1 MNVRHKLQCNGLS
14 FILASAFF
22 FTLAHNALFIAKA
35 WSLIHFDSSDN
46 YLFAATIP
54 VVIFCA
60 LNIIFSLLAVPLLH
74 KPIIIFF
81 LLGSAAANYFM
92 FSYGAV
98 IDANMMQ
105 NAFETNSQEATA
117 LFTPRMA
124 LWLLVAGIIPAIVVC
139 FVRIRVTRPWWYML
153 GLRAANILV
162 SAVVILLV
170 ATLFY
175 KDYASLIRNNKSIV
189 KMLTPSNF
197 VSGSFQFAKHKYFTS
212 NMPLVTLG
220 EDAHKGPL
228 ISGQP
233 KKTLVILVVGE
244 TARAE
249 NFSLGGY
256 GRETNPR
263 LKKQDVTYFS
273 KASSC
278 GTETAVSVPC
288 MFSNMARENYDAT
301 LASHQEGLMDILA
314 HAGLNVLWRE
324 NDGGCK
330 GACDRIPHQDVTQL
344 QLATDCEN
352 GVCLDNA
359 LLYKLDNYINGL
371 QGNGVIV
378 LHQMGSH
385 GPAYYRR
392 STPEIRKFSPTCNSN
407 QIQDCSPQ
415 ELVNTYDNSILYTDA
430 MLDNTIKLLQ
440 QHSNNFNTAL
450 VYLSD
455 HGESLGENGMYLHGT
470 PYMFAPSQ
478 QTHIPFLMW
487 LSPEYTKSFSI
498 DRQCLSASAQ
508 HDEISQDNLFHT
520 LLGMMNVQTTEY
532 QSALDLLQKCRN
544 QGERISQKSP

>member
-1 MNVRHKLQCNGLS
+1 MNARYKLQCNGLV
-14 FILASAFF
+14 FILANALF
-22 FTLAHNALFIAKA
+22 FTLFQNALFIDKA
-35 WSLIHFDSSDN
+35 WSLIHFDSSDS
-46 YLFAATIP
+46 YFFAATIP

-60 LNIIFSLLAVPLLH
+60 LNIIFSLLAVPVLR
-74 KPIIIFF
+74 KPIIILF
-81 LLGSAAANYFM
+81 LLGGAVANYFM

-98 IDANMMQ
+98 IDANMLQ
-105 NAFETNSQEATA
+105 NAFETNAQEATA

-124 LWLLVAGIIPAIVVC
+124 LWLLILGIFPATLVC
-139 FVRIRVTRPWWYML
+139 LVRIHATRPWWYML
-153 GLRAANILV
+153 GLRAANILL
-162 SAVVILLV
+162 STVIIMLV

-197 VSGSFQFAKHKYFTS
+197 VSGSVQFAKHKYFAG
-212 NMPLVTLG
+212 NMALVTIG

-228 ISGQP
+228 ISGQQ

-263 LKKQDVTYFS
+263 LQKQGVTYF
-273 KASSC
+273 KNASSC

-288 MFSNMARENYDAT
+288 MFSNMSRKNYDAA
-301 LASHQEGLMDILA
+301 LASHQQGLMDILA
-314 HAGLNVLWRE
+314 HAGLNLLWRE

-344 QLATDCEN
+344 QLTADCEN
-352 GVCLDNA
+352 GVCLDNT

-371 QGNGVIV
+371 QGDTVIV

-392 STPEIRKFSPTCNSN
+392 SSPEIRQFSPTCDSN
-407 QIQDCSPQ
+407 QIQDCTSQ

-430 MLDNTIKLLQ
+430 MLDSTIKLLQ
-440 QHSNNFNTAL
+440 QHHDKFNTAL

-455 HGESLGENGMYLHGT
+455 HGESLGENGLYLHGT

-478 QTHIPFLMW
+478 QTHIPLLMW
-487 LSPEYTKSFSI
+487 LSPEYTKNYGI
-498 DRQCLSASAQ
+498 NRQCLSDSAQ
-508 HDEISQDNLFHT
+508 NDEVSQDNLFHT

-532 QSALDLLQKCRN
+532 QPGMDLLQKCR
-544 QGERISQKSP
+544 S

>member
-1 MNVRHKLQCNGLS
+1 MNVRYKLQCNGLV
-14 FILASAFF
+14 FILASALF
-22 FTLAHNALFIAKA
+22 FTLFQNALFIYKA
-35 WSLIHFDSSDN
+35 WSLIHFDSSDS
-46 YLFAATIP
+46 YFFAATIP
-54 VVIFCA
+54 LVIFCA
-60 LNIIFSLLAVPLLH
+60 LNIIFSLLAVPLLR
-74 KPIIIFF
+74 KPLIIIF
-81 LLGSAAANYFM
+81 LLGSAVANYFM

-124 LWLLVAGIIPAIVVC
+124 LWLLVLGIFPAIIIC
-139 FVRIRVTRPWWYML
+139 FVHIRASRPWWYML
-153 GLRAANILV
+153 GLRAANILL
-162 SAVVILLV
+162 STVVILLV
-170 ATLFY
+170 AALFY

-197 VSGSFQFAKHKYFTS
+197 VSGSFQFAKHKYFAS
-212 NMPLVTLG
+212 NMALVTIG
-220 EDAHKGPL
+220 EDAHKGP
-228 ISGQP
+228 IIRGQQ

-263 LKKQDVTYFS
+263 LQKQNVIFF
-273 KASSC
+273 KNASSC

-288 MFSNMARENYDAT
+288 MFSNMPRKNYDAT

-314 HAGLNVLWRE
+314 RAGLNVLWRE

-344 QLATDCEN
+344 QLTADCEN

-371 QGNGVIV
+371 QGDAVIV

-392 STPEIRKFSPTCNSN
+392 TSPEMRPFTPTCDSN
-407 QIQDCSPQ
+407 QIQDCTPQ

-430 MLDNTIKLLQ
+430 MLDSTIKLLQ
-440 QHSNNFNTAL
+440 QYSSKFNTAL

-487 LSPEYTKSFSI
+487 LSPEYTKSYGI
-498 DRQCLSASAQ
+498 NHQCLSDSAQ
-508 HDEISQDNLFHT
+508 QNEVSQDNLFHT
-520 LLGMMNVQTTEY
+520 LLGMMNIQTTEY
-532 QSALDLLQKCRN
+532 LTEMDLLQKCRN
-544 QGERISQKSP
+544 PNQ

>member
-1 MNVRHKLQCNGLS
+1 MNVRDKLQCNSLS
-14 FILASAFF
+14 FILLCSLF
-22 FTLAHNALFIAKA
+22 FTVSHNALFISKA
-35 WSLIHFDSSDN
+35 WSLIRFDNSDS
-46 YLFAATIP
+46 YFFAATIP
-54 VVIFCA
+54 LVIFFA
-60 LNIIFSLLAVPLLH
+60 LNIIFSLLAVPVLR
-74 KPIIIFF
+74 KPIIILF
-81 LLGSAAANYFM
+81 LLGGAATNYFM

-98 IDANMMQ
+98 IDGNMMQ
-105 NAFETNSQEATA
+105 NAFETNSQEAAA

-124 LWLLVAGIIPAIVVC
+124 IWLLVLGIIPAIIIC
-139 FVRIRVTRPWWYML
+139 FVRIQVTRPWWYML

-162 SAVVILLV
+162 SAVIIMLI

-197 VSGSFQFAKHKYFTS
+197 VSGSFQFAKHKYFAS
-212 NMPLVTLG
+212 NMSLVKIG
-220 EDAHKGPL
+220 EDAHLGPL
-228 ISGQP
+228 INRQQ
-233 KKTLVILVVGE
+233 KKTLVVLVVGE

-256 GRETNPR
+256 QRETNPR
-263 LKKQDVTYFS
+263 LQKQNVTYF
-273 KASSC
+273 KNASSC

-288 MFSNMARENYDAT
+288 MFSNMPRKNYDAT

-314 HAGLNVLWRE
+314 RAGLNVLWRE

-344 QLATDCEN
+344 ELTADCQN

-371 QGNGVIV
+371 KSDGVIV

-392 STPEIRKFSPTCNSN
+392 SNPEIRQFAPTCDSN
-407 QIQDCSPQ
+407 QIQDCTSE

-440 QHSNNFNTAL
+440 QQSNRFNTAM

-455 HGESLGENGMYLHGT
+455 HGESLGENGIYLHGT
-470 PYMFAPSQ
+470 PYIFAPTQ

-487 LSPEYTKSFSI
+487 LSPEYTRSYGI
-498 DRQCLSASAQ
+498 DNQCLAKNAE
-508 HDEISQDNLFHT
+508 HDDVSQDNLFHT
-520 LLGMMNVQTTEY
+520 LLGMMNVQTSEY
-532 QSALDLLQKCRN
+532 QSGLDLLDKCRI
-544 QGERISQKSP
+544 QG

>member
-1 MNVRHKLQCNGLS
+1 MNVRYKLQCNGLV
-14 FILASAFF
+14 FILVTALF
-22 FTLAHNALFIAKA
+22 FTLFQNALFIYKA
-35 WSLIHFDSSDN
+35 WSLIHFDSSDS
-46 YLFAATIP
+46 YFFAATIP
-54 VVIFCA
+54 LVIFCA
-60 LNIIFSLLAVPLLH
+60 LNIIFSLLAVPVLR
-74 KPIIIFF
+74 KPIIILF

-105 NAFETNSQEATA
+105 NAFETNAQEATA

-124 LWLLVAGIIPAIVVC
+124 LWLLILGIIPAIIIC
-139 FVRIRVTRPWWYML
+139 FVRIRATRPWWYML
-153 GLRAANILV
+153 GLRAANILA
-162 SAVVILLV
+162 SVVIILLI
-170 ATLFY
+170 AALFY

-197 VSGSFQFAKHKYFTS
+197 VSGSFQFAKHKYFAS
-212 NMPLVTLG
+212 NMSLVTIG

-256 GRETNPR
+256 ERETNPR
-263 LKKQDVTYFS
+263 LKKQDVTYF
-273 KASSC
+273 KNASSC

-288 MFSNMARENYDAT
+288 MFSNMPRKNYDAT

-344 QLATDCEN
+344 QLTTDCEN
-352 GVCLDNA
+352 GVCMDNA

-371 QGNGVIV
+371 QGDGVIV

-392 STPEIRKFSPTCNSN
+392 STPEVRQFAPTCDSN
-407 QIQDCSPQ
+407 QIQDCTPQ

-440 QHSNNFNTAL
+440 QHNDRFNTAL

-487 LSPEYTKSFSI
+487 LSPEYTKNYGI
-498 DRQCLSASAQ
+498 DRQCLSDCAQ

-520 LLGMMNVQTTEY
+520 ILGMMNVQTTEY
-532 QSALDLLQKCRN
+532 QSGMDLLQKCR
-544 QGERISQKSP
+544 S

>member
-1 MNVRHKLQCNGLS
+1 MNVRCKLQCNGLV
-14 FILASAFF
+14 FILASALF
-22 FTLAHNALFIAKA
+22 FTLFQNALFIYKA
-35 WSLIHFDSSDN
+35 WSLIHFDSSDS
-46 YLFAATIP
+46 YFFAATIP
-54 VVIFCA
+54 LVIFCA
-60 LNIIFSLLAVPLLH
+60 LNIIFSLLAVPLLR
-74 KPIIIFF
+74 KPLIIIF
-81 LLGSAAANYFM
+81 LLGSAVANYFM

-124 LWLLVAGIIPAIVVC
+124 LWLLVLGIFPAIIIC
-139 FVRIRVTRPWWYML
+139 FVHIRASRPWWYML
-153 GLRAANILV
+153 GLRAANILL
-162 SAVVILLV
+162 STVVILLV
-170 ATLFY
+170 AALFY

-197 VSGSFQFAKHKYFTS
+197 VSGSFQFAKHKYFAS
-212 NMPLVTLG
+212 NMALVTIG
-220 EDAHKGPL
+220 EDAHKGPI
-228 ISGQP
+228 ISGQQ

-263 LKKQDVTYFS
+263 LQKQNVIFF
-273 KASSC
+273 KNASSC

-288 MFSNMARENYDAT
+288 MFSNMPRKNYDAT

-314 HAGLNVLWRE
+314 RAGLNVLWRE

-344 QLATDCEN
+344 QLTADCEN

-359 LLYKLDNYINGL
+359 LLYKLDNHINEL
-371 QGNGVIV
+371 QGDAVIV

-392 STPEIRKFSPTCNSN
+392 TSPEMRPFTPTCDSN
-407 QIQDCSPQ
+407 QIQDCTPQ

-430 MLDNTIKLLQ
+430 MLDSTIKLLQ
-440 QHSNNFNTAL
+440 QYSSKFNTAL

-487 LSPEYTKSFSI
+487 LSPEYTKSYGI
-498 DRQCLSASAQ
+498 DHQCLSDSAQ
-508 HDEISQDNLFHT
+508 QNEVSQDNLFHT
-520 LLGMMNVQTTEY
+520 LLGMMNIQTTEY
-532 QSALDLLQKCRN
+532 QTEMDLLQKCRN
-544 QGERISQKSP
+544 PNQ

>member
-1 MNVRHKLQCNGLS
+1 MNVRHKLQCNGLT
-14 FILASAFF
+14 FILASTLF
-22 FTLAHNALFIAKA
+22 FTLFQNALFIVKA
-35 WSLIHFDSSDN
+35 WSLIHFDTIDS

-60 LNIIFSLLAVPLLH
+60 LNIIFSLLALPMLRKSIMIL
-74 KPIIIFF
+74 F
-81 LLGSAAANYFM
+81 LLGSAAANYFI

-105 NAFETNSQEATA
+105 NAFETNAQEATA

-124 LWLLVAGIIPAIVVC
+124 VWLLVLGIMPAIIVC
-139 FVRIRVTRPWWYML
+139 FVHIKATRPWWYML
-153 GLRAANILV
+153 GLRVANILISFV
-162 SAVVILLV
+162 IILLI
-170 ATLFY
+170 AALFY

-197 VSGSFQFAKHKYFTS
+197 VTGSFQFAKHKYFTR
-212 NMPLVTLG
+212 NMPLLRIG
-220 EDAHKGPL
+220 EDADKGPV
-228 ISGQP
+228 IRGQQ
-233 KKTLVILVVGE
+233 KKTVVILVVGE

-263 LKKQDVTYFS
+263 LQKQDVTYF
-273 KASSC
+273 KNASSC

-288 MFSNMARENYDAT
+288 MFSNMARKNYDAT

-314 HAGLNVLWRE
+314 HAGLNLLWRD

-344 QLATDCEN
+344 QLAADCTD

-359 LLYKLDNYINGL
+359 LLYKLDDYINGL
-371 QGNGVIV
+371 TGDGVIV

-392 STPEIRKFSPTCNSN
+392 SSPEINKFSPTCDSN
-407 QIQDCSPQ
+407 QIQDCPPQ
-415 ELVNTYDNSILYTDA
+415 ALVNSYDNSILYTDT

-440 QHSNNFNTAL
+440 QHSERFNTAL

-455 HGESLGENGMYLHGT
+455 HGESLGENGLYLHGT

-487 LSPEYTKSFSI
+487 LSPDYTKNYGI
-498 DRQCLSASAQ
+498 NRQCLTDSAQ

-520 LLGMMNVQTTEY
+520 LLGMMNIQTKEY
-532 QSALDLLQKCRN
+532 QSGLDLLQKCRMT
-544 QGERISQKSP
+544 R

>member
-1 MNVRHKLQCNGLS
+1 MNARHKLQCNGLT
-14 FILASAFF
+14 FILASTLF
-22 FTLAHNALFIAKA
+22 FTLFQNALFIVKA
-35 WSLIHFDSSDN
+35 WSLIHFDTIDS

-60 LNIIFSLLAVPLLH
+60 LNIIFSLLALPMLRKSIMIL
-74 KPIIIFF
+74 F
-81 LLGSAAANYFM
+81 LLGSAAANYFI

-105 NAFETNSQEATA
+105 NAFETNAQEATA

-124 LWLLVAGIIPAIVVC
+124 VWLLVLGIMPALIVC
-139 FVRIRVTRPWWYML
+139 FVHIKATRPWWYML
-153 GLRAANILV
+153 GLRVANILISFV
-162 SAVVILLV
+162 IILLI
-170 ATLFY
+170 AALFY

-197 VSGSFQFAKHKYFTS
+197 VTGSFQFAKHKYFTS
-212 NMPLVTLG
+212 NMPLLRIG
-220 EDAHKGPL
+220 EDADKGPV
-228 ISGQP
+228 IRGQQ
-233 KKTLVILVVGE
+233 KKTVVILVVGE

-256 GRETNPR
+256 SRETNPR
-263 LKKQDVTYFS
+263 LQKQDVTYF
-273 KASSC
+273 KNASSC

-288 MFSNMARENYDAT
+288 MFSNMARKNYDAT

-314 HAGLNVLWRE
+314 HAGLNLLWRD

-344 QLATDCEN
+344 QLAADCTD

-359 LLYKLDNYINGL
+359 LLYKLDDYINGL
-371 QGNGVIV
+371 TRDGVIV

-392 STPEIRKFSPTCNSN
+392 SSPEINKFSPTCDSN
-407 QIQDCSPQ
+407 QIQDCPPQ
-415 ELVNTYDNSILYTDA
+415 ALVNSYDNSILYTDT

-440 QHSNNFNTAL
+440 QHSERFNTAL

-455 HGESLGENGMYLHGT
+455 HGESLGENGIYLHGT

-478 QTHIPFLMW
+478 QTHIPF
-487 LSPEYTKSFSI
+487 
-498 DRQCLSASAQ
+498 
-508 HDEISQDNLFHT
+508 
-520 LLGMMNVQTTEY
+520 
-532 QSALDLLQKCRN
+532 
-544 QGERISQKSP
+544 

>member
-1 MNVRHKLQCNGLS
+1 MV
-14 FILASAFF
+14 FILASALF
-22 FTLAHNALFIAKA
+22 FTLFQNALFIYKA
-35 WSLIHFDSSDN
+35 WSLIHFDSSDS
-46 YLFAATIP
+46 YFFAATIP
-54 VVIFCA
+54 LVIFCA
-60 LNIIFSLLAVPLLH
+60 LNIIFSLLAVPLLR
-74 KPIIIFF
+74 KPLIIIF
-81 LLGSAAANYFM
+81 LLGSAVANYFM

-124 LWLLVAGIIPAIVVC
+124 LWLLVLGIFPAIIIC
-139 FVRIRVTRPWWYML
+139 FVHIRASRPWWYML
-153 GLRAANILV
+153 GLRAANILL
-162 SAVVILLV
+162 STVVILLV
-170 ATLFY
+170 AALFY

-197 VSGSFQFAKHKYFTS
+197 VSGSFQFAKHKYFAS
-212 NMPLVTLG
+212 NMALVTIG
-220 EDAHKGPL
+220 EDAHKGPI
-228 ISGQP
+228 ISGQQ

-263 LKKQDVTYFS
+263 LQKQNVIFF
-273 KASSC
+273 KNASSC

-288 MFSNMARENYDAT
+288 MFSNMPRKNYDAT

-314 HAGLNVLWRE
+314 RAGLNVLWRE

-344 QLATDCEN
+344 QLTADCEN

-359 LLYKLDNYINGL
+359 LLYKLDNHINEL
-371 QGNGVIV
+371 QGDAVIV

-392 STPEIRKFSPTCNSN
+392 TSPEMRPFTPTCDSN
-407 QIQDCSPQ
+407 QIQDCTPQ

-430 MLDNTIKLLQ
+430 MLDSTIKLLQ
-440 QHSNNFNTAL
+440 QHSSKFNTAL

-487 LSPEYTKSFSI
+487 LSPEYTKSYGI
-498 DRQCLSASAQ
+498 DHQCLSDSAQ
-508 HDEISQDNLFHT
+508 QNEVSQDNLFHT
-520 LLGMMNVQTTEY
+520 LLGMMNIQTTEY
-532 QSALDLLQKCRN
+532 QTEMDLLQKCRN
-544 QGERISQKSP
+544 PNQ

>member
-1 MNVRHKLQCNGLS
+1 MNVRYKLQCNGLV
-14 FILASAFF
+14 FILVTALF
-22 FTLAHNALFIAKA
+22 FTLFQNALFIYKA
-35 WSLIHFDSSDN
+35 WSLIHFDSSDS
-46 YLFAATIP
+46 YFFAATIP
-54 VVIFCA
+54 LVIFCA
-60 LNIIFSLLAVPLLH
+60 LNIIFSLLAVPVLR
-74 KPIIIFF
+74 KPIIILF

-105 NAFETNSQEATA
+105 NAFETNAQEATA

-124 LWLLVAGIIPAIVVC
+124 LWLLILGIIPAIIIC
-139 FVRIRVTRPWWYML
+139 FVRIRATRPWWYML
-153 GLRAANILV
+153 GLRAANILA
-162 SAVVILLV
+162 SVVIILLI
-170 ATLFY
+170 AALFY

-197 VSGSFQFAKHKYFTS
+197 VSGSFQFAKHKYFAS
-212 NMPLVTLG
+212 NMSLVTIG

-256 GRETNPR
+256 ERETNPR
-263 LKKQDVTYFS
+263 LKKQDVTYF
-273 KASSC
+273 KNASSC

-288 MFSNMARENYDAT
+288 MFSNMPRKNYDAT

-344 QLATDCEN
+344 QLTTDCEN
-352 GVCLDNA
+352 GVCMDNA

-371 QGNGVIV
+371 QSDGVIV

-392 STPEIRKFSPTCNSN
+392 STPEVRQFAPTCDSN
-407 QIQDCSPQ
+407 QIQDCTPQ

-440 QHSNNFNTAL
+440 QHNDRFNTAL

-487 LSPEYTKSFSI
+487 LSPEYTKNYGI
-498 DRQCLSASAQ
+498 DRQCLSDSAQ
-508 HDEISQDNLFHT
+508 YDEISQDNLFHT
-520 LLGMMNVQTTEY
+520 ILGMMNVQTTEY
-532 QSALDLLQKCRN
+532 QSGMDLLQKCR
-544 QGERISQKSP
+544 S

>member
-1 MNVRHKLQCNGLS
+1 MNVRYKLQCNGLV
-14 FILASAFF
+14 FILVTALF
-22 FTLAHNALFIAKA
+22 FTLFQNALFIYKA
-35 WSLIHFDSSDN
+35 WSLIHFDSSDS
-46 YLFAATIP
+46 YFFAATIP
-54 VVIFCA
+54 LVIFCA
-60 LNIIFSLLAVPLLH
+60 LNIIFSLLAVPVLR
-74 KPIIIFF
+74 KPIIILF

-105 NAFETNSQEATA
+105 NAFETNAQEATA

-124 LWLLVAGIIPAIVVC
+124 LWLLILGIIPAIIIC
-139 FVRIRVTRPWWYML
+139 FVRIRATRPWWYML
-153 GLRAANILV
+153 GLRAANILA
-162 SAVVILLV
+162 SVVIILLI
-170 ATLFY
+170 AALFY

-197 VSGSFQFAKHKYFTS
+197 VSGSFQFAKHKYFAS
-212 NMPLVTLG
+212 NMSLVTIG

-256 GRETNPR
+256 ERETNPR
-263 LKKQDVTYFS
+263 LKKQDVTYF
-273 KASSC
+273 KNASSC

-288 MFSNMARENYDAT
+288 MFSNMPRKNYDAT

-344 QLATDCEN
+344 QLTTDCEN
-352 GVCLDNA
+352 GVCMDNA

-371 QGNGVIV
+371 QGDGVIV

-392 STPEIRKFSPTCNSN
+392 STPEVRQFAPTCDSN
-407 QIQDCSPQ
+407 QIQDCTPQ

-440 QHSNNFNTAL
+440 QHNDRFNTAL

-487 LSPEYTKSFSI
+487 LSPEYTKNYGI
-498 DRQCLSASAQ
+498 DRQCLSDSAQ
-508 HDEISQDNLFHT
+508 HDETPQDNLFHT
-520 LLGMMNVQTTEY
+520 ILGMMNVQTTEY
-532 QSALDLLQKCRN
+532 QSGMDLLQKCR
-544 QGERISQKSP
+544 S

>member
-1 MNVRHKLQCNGLS
+1 MNARYKLRCNSLG
-14 FILASAFF
+14 FILGCALF
-22 FTLAHNALFIAKA
+22 FTLCHNALFISKA
-35 WSLIHFDSSDN
+35 WSLIRFDSSES
-46 YLFAATIP
+46 YFFAATIP
-54 VVIFCA
+54 LVIFCA
-60 LNIIFSLLAVPLLH
+60 LNIIFSLLPVPLLR
-74 KPIIIFF
+74 KPLIILF
-81 LLGSAAANYFM
+81 LLGGAAANYFM

-105 NAFETNSQEATA
+105 NAFETNAQEATA

-124 LWLLVAGIIPAIVVC
+124 LWLLVLGITPAIIIC
-139 FVRIRVTRPWWYML
+139 FVRIQATRPWWYML
-153 GLRAANILV
+153 GLRAANILL
-162 SAVVILLV
+162 SAVIIMLV
-170 ATLFY
+170 AALFY

-197 VSGSFQFAKHKYFTS
+197 VSGSFQFARHKYFAS
-212 NMPLVTLG
+212 NMSLVRIG
-220 EDAHKGPL
+220 EDAHKGPV
-228 ISGQP
+228 ISGQQ
-233 KKTLVILVVGE
+233 KRTLVILVVGE

-256 GRETNPR
+256 GRATNPR
-263 LKKQDVTYFS
+263 LQKQDVTYFNN
-273 KASSC
+273 ASSC
-278 GTETAVSVPC
+278 GTETAISVPC
-288 MFSNMARENYDAT
+288 MFSNMPRKNYDAT

-314 HAGLNVLWRE
+314 RAGLNVLWRE

-330 GACDRIPHQDVTQL
+330 GACDRTPHQDVTQL
-344 QLATDCEN
+344 QLTTDCEN

-371 QGNGVIV
+371 QGDGVIV

-392 STPEIRKFSPTCNSN
+392 STPEIRQFAPTCDSN
-407 QIQDCSPQ
+407 QIQDCTAQ

-440 QHSNNFNTAL
+440 QQSARFNTAL

-470 PYMFAPSQ
+470 PYMFAPGQ

-487 LSPEYTKSFSI
+487 LSPEYTKNYGI
-498 DRQCLSASAQ
+498 DRQCLAKSAQ

-520 LLGMMNVQTTEY
+520 LLGMMNIQTNEY
-532 QSALDLLQKCRN
+532 QSGMDLLEKCRT
-544 QGERISQKSP
+544 QG

>member
-1 MNVRHKLQCNGLS
+1 MFTMNVRYKLQCNGLVL
-14 FILASAFF
+14 ILVTALF
-22 FTLAHNALFIAKA
+22 FTLFQNALFIYKA
-35 WSLIHFDSSDN
+35 WSLIHFDSSDS
-46 YLFAATIP
+46 YFFAATIP
-54 VVIFCA
+54 LVIFCA
-60 LNIIFSLLAVPLLH
+60 LNIIFSLLAVPVLR
-74 KPIIIFF
+74 KPIIILF

-105 NAFETNSQEATA
+105 NAFETNAQEATA

-124 LWLLVAGIIPAIVVC
+124 LWLLILGIIPAIIIC
-139 FVRIRVTRPWWYML
+139 FVRIRATRPWWYML
-153 GLRAANILV
+153 GLRAANILA
-162 SAVVILLV
+162 SVVIILLI
-170 ATLFY
+170 AALFY

-197 VSGSFQFAKHKYFTS
+197 VSGSFQFAKHKYFAS
-212 NMPLVTLG
+212 NMSLVTIG

-256 GRETNPR
+256 ERETNPR
-263 LKKQDVTYFS
+263 LKKQDVTYF
-273 KASSC
+273 KNASSC

-288 MFSNMARENYDAT
+288 MFSNMPRKNYDAT

-344 QLATDCEN
+344 QLTTDCEN
-352 GVCLDNA
+352 GVCMDNA

-371 QGNGVIV
+371 QGDGVIV

-392 STPEIRKFSPTCNSN
+392 STPEVRQFAPTCDSN
-407 QIQDCSPQ
+407 QIQDCTPH

-440 QHSNNFNTAL
+440 QHNDRFNTAL

-487 LSPEYTKSFSI
+487 LSPEYTKNYGI
-498 DRQCLSASAQ
+498 DRQCLSDSTQ

-520 LLGMMNVQTTEY
+520 ILGMMNVQTTEY
-532 QSALDLLQKCRN
+532 QSGMDLLQKCR
-544 QGERISQKSP
+544 S

>member
-1 MNVRHKLQCNGLS
+1 MKARYKLQCNGLV
-14 FILASAFF
+14 FILATALF
-22 FTLAHNALFIAKA
+22 FTLFQNALFIDKA
-35 WSLIHFDSSDN
+35 WSLIHFDSSDS
-46 YLFAATIP
+46 YWFAATIP

-60 LNIIFSLLAVPLLH
+60 LNIIFSLLAVPVLR
-74 KPIIIFF
+74 KPIIILF
-81 LLGSAAANYFM
+81 LLGGAAANYFM
-92 FSYGAV
+92 FSYGAI
-98 IDANMMQ
+98 IDANMLQ
-105 NAFETNSQEATA
+105 NAFETNAQEATA

-124 LWLLVAGIIPAIVVC
+124 LWLLMLGILPATLVC
-139 FVRIRVTRPWWYML
+139 LVRIDATRPWWYML
-153 GLRAANILV
+153 GLRAANILL
-162 SAVVILLV
+162 STVIIMLV

-197 VSGSFQFAKHKYFTS
+197 VSGGVQFAKHKYFAR
-212 NMPLVTLG
+212 NMPLVTIG

-228 ISGQP
+228 ISGQQ

-256 GRETNPR
+256 GRKTNPR
-263 LKKQDVTYFS
+263 LQKQDVTYFK

-288 MFSNMARENYDAT
+288 MFSNMSRENYDAT
-301 LASHQEGLMDILA
+301 LASHQQGLMDILA
-314 HAGLNVLWRE
+314 RAGLNVLWRE

-344 QLATDCEN
+344 QLTTDCED

-359 LLYKLDNYINGL
+359 LLYKLYNYINEI
-371 QGNGVIV
+371 QGDAVIV
-378 LHQMGSH
+378 LHQIGSH

-392 STPEIRKFSPTCNSN
+392 STPEIRQFVPTCDSN
-407 QIQDCSPQ
+407 QIQDCTPQ

-430 MLDNTIKLLQ
+430 MLDSTVKLLQ
-440 QHSNNFNTAL
+440 QHHDRFNTAL

-455 HGESLGENGMYLHGT
+455 HGESLGENGLYLHGT

-487 LSPEYTKSFSI
+487 LSPEYTKNYGI
-498 DRQCLSASAQ
+498 NRQCLADRAQ

-520 LLGMMNVQTTEY
+520 LLGMMNIQTTEY
-532 QSALDLLQKCRN
+532 QAGMDLLQKCR
-544 QGERISQKSP
+544 S

>member
-1 MNVRHKLQCNGLS
+1 MNARYKLQCNGLM
-14 FILASAFF
+14 FILITALF
-22 FTLAHNALFIAKA
+22 FTLFQNALFIHKA
-35 WSLIHFDSSDN
+35 WSLIHFDSRDS
-46 YLFAATIP
+46 YFFAATIP
-54 VVIFCA
+54 LVIFCA
-60 LNIIFSLLAVPLLH
+60 LNIIFSLLAVPVLR
-74 KPIIIFF
+74 KPIIILF

-92 FSYGAV
+92 FSYGVV

-105 NAFETNSQEATA
+105 NAFETNALEATA

-124 LWLLVAGIIPAIVVC
+124 LWLLILGIFPAIIIC
-139 FVRIRVTRPWWYML
+139 FVRIRATRPWWYML
-153 GLRAANILV
+153 GLRAANILA
-162 SAVVILLV
+162 SVVIILLI
-170 ATLFY
+170 AALFY

-212 NMPLVTLG
+212 NMSLVTIG
-220 EDAHKGPL
+220 EDAHKGLL
-228 ISGQP
+228 ISGQQ

-256 GRETNPR
+256 ERETNPR
-263 LKKQDVTYFS
+263 LKKQDITYF
-273 KASSC
+273 KNASSC

-288 MFSNMARENYDAT
+288 MFSNMPRKNYDAT

-344 QLATDCEN
+344 QLTTDCEN

-371 QGNGVIV
+371 QGDGVIV

-392 STPEIRKFSPTCNSN
+392 STPEIRQFAPTCDSN
-407 QIQDCSPQ
+407 QIQDCTPQ

-440 QHSNNFNTAL
+440 QHNDRFNTAL

-470 PYMFAPSQ
+470 PYMFAPNQ

-487 LSPEYTKSFSI
+487 LSPEYTKNYGI
-498 DRQCLSASAQ
+498 DRQCLSDSAQ
-508 HDEISQDNLFHT
+508 YNEISQDNLFHT
-520 LLGMMNVQTTEY
+520 LLGMMNVLTTEY
-532 QSALDLLQKCRN
+532 QSGMDLLQKCRN
-544 QGERISQKSP
+544 

>member
-1 MNVRHKLQCNGLS
+1 MFTMNVRYKLQCNGLV
-14 FILASAFF
+14 FILVTALF
-22 FTLAHNALFIAKA
+22 FTLFQNALFIYKA
-35 WSLIHFDSSDN
+35 WSLIHFDSSDS
-46 YLFAATIP
+46 YFFAATIP
-54 VVIFCA
+54 LVIFCA
-60 LNIIFSLLAVPLLH
+60 LNIIFSLLAVPVLR
-74 KPIIIFF
+74 KPIIILF

-105 NAFETNSQEATA
+105 NAFETNAQEATA

-124 LWLLVAGIIPAIVVC
+124 LWLLILGIIPAIIIC
-139 FVRIRVTRPWWYML
+139 FVRIRATRPWWYML
-153 GLRAANILV
+153 GLRAANILA
-162 SAVVILLV
+162 SVVIILLI
-170 ATLFY
+170 AALFY

-197 VSGSFQFAKHKYFTS
+197 VSGSFQFAKHKYFAS
-212 NMPLVTLG
+212 NMSLVTIG

-256 GRETNPR
+256 ERETNPR
-263 LKKQDVTYFS
+263 LKKQDVTYF
-273 KASSC
+273 KNASSC

-288 MFSNMARENYDAT
+288 MFSNMPRKNYDAT

-344 QLATDCEN
+344 QLTTDCEN
-352 GVCLDNA
+352 GVCMDNA

-371 QGNGVIV
+371 QSDGVIV

-392 STPEIRKFSPTCNSN
+392 STPEVRQFAPTCDSN
-407 QIQDCSPQ
+407 QIQDCTPQ

-440 QHSNNFNTAL
+440 QHNDRFNTAL

-487 LSPEYTKSFSI
+487 LSPEYTKNYGI
-498 DRQCLSASAQ
+498 DRQCLSDSAQ
-508 HDEISQDNLFHT
+508 YDEISQDNLFHT
-520 LLGMMNVQTTEY
+520 ILGMMNVQTTEY
-532 QSALDLLQKCRN
+532 QSGMDLLQKCR
-544 QGERISQKSP
+544 S

>member
-1 MNVRHKLQCNGLS
+1 
-14 FILASAFF
+14 
-22 FTLAHNALFIAKA
+22 
-35 WSLIHFDSSDN
+35 
-46 YLFAATIP
+46 
-54 VVIFCA
+54 
-60 LNIIFSLLAVPLLH
+60 
-74 KPIIIFF
+74 
-81 LLGSAAANYFM
+81 M

-105 NAFETNSQEATA
+105 NAFETNSQEAAA

-124 LWLLVAGIIPAIVVC
+124 LWLLVLGIIPAIIIC
-139 FVRIRVTRPWWYML
+139 FLRIQATRPWWYML

-162 SAVVILLV
+162 SAVIIMLV

-197 VSGSFQFAKHKYFTS
+197 VSGSFQFAKHKYFAS
-212 NMPLVTLG
+212 NMALVNIG
-220 EDAHKGPL
+220 EDAHKGPV
-228 ISGQP
+228 ITGQQ
-233 KKTLVILVVGE
+233 KRTLVILVVGE

-263 LKKQDVTYFS
+263 LQKQDVTYF
-273 KASSC
+273 KNASSC
-278 GTETAVSVPC
+278 GTETAISVPC
-288 MFSNMARENYDAT
+288 MFSNMSRKNYDAT

-314 HAGLNVLWRE
+314 RAGLSVLWRE

-344 QLATDCEN
+344 QLTTDCEN

-371 QGNGVIV
+371 QGDGVIV

-392 STPEIRKFSPTCNSN
+392 STPEIRQFSPTCDSN
-407 QIQDCSPQ
+407 QIQDCTPQ
-415 ELVNTYDNSILYTDA
+415 ELVNTYDNSILYTDT

-440 QHSNNFNTAL
+440 QQSDRFNTAL

-487 LSPEYTKSFSI
+487 LSPEYTKNYGI
-498 DRQCLSASAQ
+498 DRQCLAQSAQ

-520 LLGMMNVQTTEY
+520 LLGMMNIQTTEY
-532 QSALDLLQKCRN
+532 QSEMDLLEKCRTP
-544 QGERISQKSP
+544 R

>member
-1 MNVRHKLQCNGLS
+1 MNVRYKLQCNGLV
-14 FILASAFF
+14 FILITALF
-22 FTLAHNALFIAKA
+22 FTLFQNALFIYKA
-35 WSLIHFDSSDN
+35 WSLIHFDSSDS
-46 YLFAATIP
+46 YFFAATIP
-54 VVIFCA
+54 LVIFCA
-60 LNIIFSLLAVPLLH
+60 LNIIFSLLAVPVLR
-74 KPIIIFF
+74 KPIIILF

-105 NAFETNSQEATA
+105 NAFETNAQEATA

-124 LWLLVAGIIPAIVVC
+124 LWLLILGIFPAIIIC
-139 FVRIRVTRPWWYML
+139 FVRIRATRPWWYML
-153 GLRAANILV
+153 GLRAANILA
-162 SAVVILLV
+162 SVVIILLI
-170 ATLFY
+170 AALFY
-175 KDYASLIRNNKSIV
+175 KDYASLIRNNKSMV

-197 VSGSFQFAKHKYFTS
+197 VSGSFQFAKHKYFAS
-212 NMPLVTLG
+212 NMSLVTIG

-228 ISGQP
+228 ISGQQ
-233 KKTLVILVVGE
+233 KKTLVIVVVGE

-256 GRETNPR
+256 ERETNPR
-263 LKKQDVTYFS
+263 LKKQDVTYF
-273 KASSC
+273 KNASSC
-278 GTETAVSVPC
+278 GTETAISVPC
-288 MFSNMARENYDAT
+288 MFSNMPRKNYDAT

-344 QLATDCEN
+344 QLTTDCEN
-352 GVCLDNA
+352 GVCMDNA

-371 QGNGVIV
+371 QGDGVIV

-392 STPEIRKFSPTCNSN
+392 STPEIRQFAPTCDSN
-407 QIQDCSPQ
+407 QIQDCTPQ

-440 QHSNNFNTAL
+440 QHNDRFNTAL

-487 LSPEYTKSFSI
+487 LSPEYTKNYGI
-498 DRQCLSASAQ
+498 DRQCLSDCAQ

-520 LLGMMNVQTTEY
+520 ILGMMNVQTTEY
-532 QSALDLLQKCRN
+532 QSGMDLLQKCR
-544 QGERISQKSP
+544 S

>member
-1 MNVRHKLQCNGLS
+1 MFTMNVRYKLQCNGLV
-14 FILASAFF
+14 FILVTALF
-22 FTLAHNALFIAKA
+22 FTLFQNALFIYKA
-35 WSLIHFDSSDN
+35 WSLIHFDSSDS
-46 YLFAATIP
+46 YFFAATIP
-54 VVIFCA
+54 LVIFCA
-60 LNIIFSLLAVPLLH
+60 LNIIFSLLAVPVLR
-74 KPIIIFF
+74 KPIIILF

-105 NAFETNSQEATA
+105 NAFETNAQEATA

-124 LWLLVAGIIPAIVVC
+124 LWLLILGIIPAIIIC
-139 FVRIRVTRPWWYML
+139 FVRIRATRPWWYML
-153 GLRAANILV
+153 GLRAANILA
-162 SAVVILLV
+162 SVVIILLI
-170 ATLFY
+170 AALFY

-197 VSGSFQFAKHKYFTS
+197 VSGSFQFAKHKYFAS
-212 NMPLVTLG
+212 NMSLVTIG

-256 GRETNPR
+256 ERETNPR
-263 LKKQDVTYFS
+263 LKKQDVTYF
-273 KASSC
+273 KNASSC

-288 MFSNMARENYDAT
+288 MFSNMPRKNYDAT

-344 QLATDCEN
+344 QLTTDCEN
-352 GVCLDNA
+352 GVCMDNA

-371 QGNGVIV
+371 QSDGVIV

-392 STPEIRKFSPTCNSN
+392 STPEVRQFAPTCDSN
-407 QIQDCSPQ
+407 QIQDCTPQ

-440 QHSNNFNTAL
+440 QHNDRFNTAL

-487 LSPEYTKSFSI
+487 LSPEYTKNYGI
-498 DRQCLSASAQ
+498 DRQCLSDSAQ
-508 HDEISQDNLFHT
+508 HDEILQDNLFHT
-520 LLGMMNVQTTEY
+520 ILGMMNVQTTEY
-532 QSALDLLQKCRN
+532 QSGMDLLQKCR
-544 QGERISQKSP
+544 S